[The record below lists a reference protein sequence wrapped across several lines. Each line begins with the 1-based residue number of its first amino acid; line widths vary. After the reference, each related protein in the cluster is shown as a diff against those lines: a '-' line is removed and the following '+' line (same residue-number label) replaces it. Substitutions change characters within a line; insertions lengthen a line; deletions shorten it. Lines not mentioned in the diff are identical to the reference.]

1 MSRHL
6 HNVAEYEHGIVHGF
20 YSGYLHVHIKEI
32 RIAMNID
39 DSTRIDRL
47 DRRQIQDNR
56 CLCCQSYGNNALEY
70 F

>member
-20 YSGYLHVHIKEI
+20 YSGYLHIKEI

-39 DSTRIDRL
+39 DSTRIDQL
-47 DRRQIQDNR
+47 DRQQIQDNT
-56 CLCCQSYGNNALEY
+56 LYMLSII
-70 F
+70 